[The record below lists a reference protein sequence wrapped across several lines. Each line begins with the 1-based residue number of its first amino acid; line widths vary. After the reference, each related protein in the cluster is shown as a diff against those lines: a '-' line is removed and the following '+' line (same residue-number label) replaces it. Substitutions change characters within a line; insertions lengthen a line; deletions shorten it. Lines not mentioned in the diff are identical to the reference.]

1 MKKNQIGFCDN
12 KDLRIKKSGGHYV
25 YIDDV
30 RNGKAKVHVITS
42 LENKHHVFDFNRIR
56 KVREGY
62 LYPIPRKDANF
73 KQWSAINLSTI
84 QNVPAKK
91 IKPSSRFI
99 RKRHRSIFRFYT
111 QKKRPGD

>member
-42 LENKHHVFDFNRIR
+42 LESQNHVFDSNRIR